1 MMGFQYESPFQGV
14 HFQVSCWFFV
24 CVFVSAVPC
33 LVVDTGLKN
42 HGWFTLSC
50 DKIGVCNNHLLAQ
63 QAFFHALFRGEGGF
77 LSDPPMGCGASID
90 GSGRTL
96 RNGKTSRDDEGDEDE
111 GDVKNNS
118 GESNHSL
125 DAQLNSKVPMN
136 GSIPGRWG
144 RWNCMFHCNNKV
156 TTWKGLEK
164 ISACP
169 WFLLKVVFFCFGD
182 PKICFYWFW
191 FLRDV

>member
-33 LVVDTGLKN
+33 LVVDTGLESRLIYAELWQDRCVQQPFAGSTGFFPCFISGGGGIFVRSS
-42 HGWFTLSC
+42 HGLWSKHRWLRTNFSQWKGHITWWRGWRGRGWC
-50 DKIGVCNNHLLAQ
+50 EKQ
-63 QAFFHALFRGEGGF
+63 QRCIESQSRRTIELKGAMTG
-77 LSDPPMGCGASID
+77 SMGISW
-90 GSGRTL
+90 GS
-96 RNGKTSRDDEGDEDE
+96 EI
-111 GDVKNNS
+111 V
-118 GESNHSL
+118 
-125 DAQLNSKVPMN
+125 
-136 GSIPGRWG
+136 
-144 RWNCMFHCNNKV
+144 WNCNNKV
-156 TTWKGLEK
+156 TTWMGLEK
-164 ISACP
+164 ISVCP